1 MPVAKRR
8 APARPKP
15 RRGRFIL
22 IGGGA
27 RSGKSAF
34 ALALARRLGRRRL
47 FVATAQ
53 AFDDEMRARIDH
65 HRQERG
71 AAFTTL
77 EEPLA
82 LPEALARVGAADV
95 VLIDCL
101 TLWLS
106 NLLMG
111 DESGASIGARIDDLC
126 RAIDQRRAHII
137 LVSNEVGLGLV
148 PETPLG
154 RRFRDLT
161 GHAHQRLSAAA
172 DEIYVA
178 LMGNVL
184 RLRPAPVKLCG
195 RP

>member
-1 MPVAKRR
+1 
-8 APARPKP
+8 
-15 RRGRFIL
+15 
-22 IGGGA
+22 
-27 RSGKSAF
+27 
-34 ALALARRLGRRRL
+34 
-47 FVATAQ
+47 
-53 AFDDEMRARIDH
+53 
-65 HRQERG
+65 
-71 AAFTTL
+71 
-77 EEPLA
+77 
-82 LPEALARVGAADV
+82 LPEALARAGDADV

-111 DESGASIGARIDDLC
+111 DESGASVGARIDDLC
-126 RAIDQRRAHII
+126 RAIDQRRAHVI

-161 GHAHQRLSAAA
+161 GHAHQRLSATA

-184 RLRPAPVKLCG
+184 RLHPAPVKLCR